1 VAISFKLYIYKHA
14 NLIATFSNFR
24 TFHLVE
30 LNLQQLLA
38 GKVGGAT
45 GGLNQQWQ
53 WPLVVGKHLPK
64 WPQCPNEGATKKI
77 KSVIFKI
84 IQRIGLQ
91 ICWTLKCQ
99 QLI

>member
-38 GKVGGAT
+38 GKVGGAP
-45 GGLNQQWQ
+45 GGLNQQ
-53 WPLVVGKHLPK
+53 
-64 WPQCPNEGATKKI
+64 
-77 KSVIFKI
+77 
-84 IQRIGLQ
+84 
-91 ICWTLKCQ
+91 
-99 QLI
+99 